1 MSQPAQTLLTEEN
14 FSQLLSSSDEIHKR
28 AKVLHENEKALK
40 EALAAQAPIVADE
53 LIKYACIEPSARD
66 QAILTLQDPIKTIE
80 LVKKLASFHLTRID
94 EPGKPANLNTNTGV
108 EVPRDQFG
116 RPKSA
121 RLIEAET
128 KFHNSSKDWSI
139 NRKV

>member
-1 MSQPAQTLLTEEN
+1 MSQAKKTLLTDES
-14 FSQLLSSSDEIHKR
+14 FSQLLVSSDEIHKR
-28 AKVLHENEKALK
+28 AKVLHENDKALK

-53 LIKYACIEPSARD
+53 LIKYACIEPDARD

-94 EPGKPANLNTNTGV
+94 EPGKPANLDTRPATQL
-108 EVPRDQFG
+108 DQFG

-128 KFHNSSKDWSI
+128 KLHQSSKDWQTT
-139 NRKV
+139 RKV